1 MHYLPSLPPPLPLG
15 PFSLLPPPL
24 FPPPSLLAS
33 LLASPPSICSSSPH
47 QVMYKTPVS
56 ILSNPKIN
64 QWLTLVEKEMRLNLA
79 TLLAQSVEEITQFD
93 SENIDPGQYLQW
105 VDRYQAQLVVLSSQI
120 AWSSS
125 VEAAL
130 QTLLNQSPPHDMTPL
145 QNTLKIVE
153 STLNVLADSVLQE
166 QPPVRRRKLEHL
178 VGCFVLD
185 HVTVCNM
192 MLHILGID
200 SNGH

>member
-1 MHYLPSLPPPLPLG
+1 
-15 PFSLLPPPL
+15 
-24 FPPPSLLAS
+24 
-33 LLASPPSICSSSPH
+33 
-47 QVMYKTPVS
+47 MYKTPVS

-130 QTLLNQSPPHDMTPL
+130 QTLLNQSPSHDMTPL

-200 SNGH
+200 SRLTGVSCSAGQYYRFPAMPCS

>member
-1 MHYLPSLPPPLPLG
+1 
-15 PFSLLPPPL
+15 
-24 FPPPSLLAS
+24 
-33 LLASPPSICSSSPH
+33 
-47 QVMYKTPVS
+47 MYKNPVS

-64 QWLTLVEKEMRLNLA
+64 QWLSLVEKEMRLNLA
-79 TLLAQSVEEITQFD
+79 TLLAQSVEEIAQFD

-120 AWSSS
+120 AWSTG

-130 QTLLNQSPPHDMTPL
+130 QTLGNQAPPYDMTPL
-145 QNTLKIVE
+145 QSTLKIVE

-178 VGCFVLD
+178 VC
-185 HVTVCNM
+185 VCVAVHM
-192 MLHILGID
+192 
-200 SNGH
+200 